1 MKSPSSHR
9 RRLLIDCIAILGA
22 HAVLLEVMAH
32 TRIVERVMAS
42 QFNLG
47 ELLVIVAFFLVR
59 FLAYFVVPPI
69 VALVL
74 CEAIIDRLW
83 RRGS

>member
-1 MKSPSSHR
+1 MRSPSFHR
-9 RRLLIDCIAILGA
+9 RRLLIDCVAILGA
-22 HAVLLEVMAH
+22 HAVLLQVMAH

-59 FLAYFVVPPI
+59 FLTYFLVPPV

-74 CEAIIDRLW
+74 CGAILDRLR